1 MDDQKYVTRMMR
13 AYCTEGTMSN
23 YLNVDIDHGIVVGA
37 DLQPLMNANDH
48 VAGRHVIHF
57 GCCESDK
64 NPERMFRKALVGG
77 LLGSAITG
85 GSLLGGALIGGVISD
100 FLEDIGVM
108 TCKCKPNT
116 PNPWEFVN
124 EKSIVEGAPALMF
137 GSVLTC
143 RYGGCIKLLPEDQY
157 PPAELT
163 PETEEEETPAIP
175 VYAGACD
182 AVQTAISDAMSKI
195 SETGTAGAETVQ
207 KVQAALL
214 VASAM
219 PPQPQSQPHSCD
231 GEPDFL
237 HTGESPSY
245 EHMLPVDERQREL
258 NYAHNKAQ
266 EFPEGSLNADGLII
280 DQNAL
285 RNFHINNVGVDYGG
299 CGAIALYN
307 AIKILNPDTKLTFAD
322 AIYHMEPYGILSN
335 TLGALPTG
343 VSHCLNQL
351 GYDTE
356 YVLLDSKKIGEA
368 AAESDAAIVLYATT
382 TNVHYVAFA
391 PTGDV
396 DEDSQLPTFYF
407 YNEGGINESEPYTY
421 EYFTNNLNNNRT
433 EIVQMGIIVNKRC
446 D

>member
-1 MDDQKYVTRMMR
+1 
-13 AYCTEGTMSN
+13 MSN

-57 GCCESDK
+57 GSCESDQ

-77 LLGSAITG
+77 LLGGFVAD
-85 GSLLGGALIGGVISD
+85 L
-100 FLEDIGVM
+100 LEDIGVLS
-108 TCKCKPNT
+108 CKCKPNT

-124 EKSIVEGAPALMF
+124 EDSIVEGAPALMF

-143 RYGGCIKLLPEDQY
+143 RYGGCIRLLPEDQY

-163 PETEEEETPAIP
+163 PEAEEDMPPTIPA
-175 VYAGACD
+175 YAGACE
-182 AVQTAISDAMSKI
+182 AVQVAISDAMSKI
-195 SETGTAGAETVQ
+195 SETGTVGTDAVQ
-207 KVQAALL
+207 NVKAALL

-219 PPQPQSQPHSCD
+219 PPQPQPQSQPHSCD
-231 GEPDFL
+231 DEPDFL
-237 HTGESPSY
+237 NNKEPLLY
-245 EHMLPVDERQREL
+245 EHTLPVDARQREL

-307 AIKILNPDTKLTFAD
+307 AIKILNPDTRLTFAD

-335 TLGALPTG
+335 TLGTLPTG

-356 YVLLDSKKIGEA
+356 YVLLNSKNIGEA
-368 AAESDAAIVLYATT
+368 AAESDATIVLYATT
-382 TNVHYVAFA
+382 TNVHYVTLA
-391 PTGDV
+391 PTGDL
-396 DEDSQLPTFYF
+396 DDNSQLPTFNV
-407 YNEGGINESEPYTY
+407 YNEGGIDEGTPCTY
-421 EYFTNNLNNNRT
+421 ERFTNNLSNNRT
-433 EIVQMGIIVNKRC
+433 EIAQMGIIVNKR

>member
-1 MDDQKYVTRMMR
+1 MDDKKYVTRLMR
-13 AYCTEGTMSN
+13 AYCSEGSMSN

-57 GCCESDK
+57 GNCGSDQ

-77 LLGSAITG
+77 F
-85 GSLLGGALIGGVISD
+85 LGGVVAD
-100 FLEDIGVM
+100 FLEDVGIM
-108 TCKCKPNT
+108 ACKCKPNT

-143 RYGGCIKLLPEDQY
+143 RYGGCIRLLPEDQY

-163 PETEEEETPAIP
+163 PETGEETPPAVP
-175 VYAGACD
+175 AYAGACE
-182 AVQTAISDAMSKI
+182 AVQAVISDAMSKI

-219 PPQPQSQPHSCD
+219 PPQPQAQPHSCD

-237 HTGESPSY
+237 HAGESPSY
-245 EHMLPVDERQREL
+245 EHMLPVDERQREQ

-266 EFPEGSLNADGLII
+266 KFPEGSLNEDGLII
-280 DQNAL
+280 NQGKLGD
-285 RNFHINNVGVDYGG
+285 FHINSVGADYGG

-307 AIKILNPDTKLTFAD
+307 VVKTLNPSTNFTFAD
-322 AIYHMEPYGILSN
+322 AIYQMEPYGILSN
-335 TLGALPTG
+335 TYGAIPTG
-343 VSHCLNQL
+343 ISHCLDKM
-351 GYDTE
+351 GYETD
-356 YVLLDSKKIGEA
+356 YVMLDSKAIGEA
-368 AAESDAAIVLYATT
+368 ATSSDAAIVLYATT
-382 TNVHYVAFA
+382 SNVHYVAFQPVA
-391 PTGDV
+391 DS
-396 DEDSQLPTFYF
+396 DESGTDDPKFKF
-407 YNEGGINESEPYTY
+407 YNENYGDTNDVRTY
-421 EYFTNNLNNNRT
+421 DEFTSGLTSSSRT
-433 EIVQMGIIVNKRC
+433 ELAQIGIIVHRPEAESGN
-446 D
+446 

>member
-1 MDDQKYVTRMMR
+1 MDDKKYVTRLMR
-13 AYCTEGTMSN
+13 AYCSEGSMSN

-57 GCCESDK
+57 GNCGSDQ

-77 LLGSAITG
+77 F
-85 GSLLGGALIGGVISD
+85 LGGVVAD
-100 FLEDIGVM
+100 FLEDVGIM
-108 TCKCKPNT
+108 ACKCKPNT

-143 RYGGCIKLLPEDQY
+143 RYGGCIRLLPEDQY

-163 PETEEEETPAIP
+163 PETGEETPPAVP
-175 VYAGACD
+175 AYAGACE
-182 AVQTAISDAMSKI
+182 AVQAVISDAMSKI

-214 VASAM
+214 VAAAM
-219 PPQPQSQPHSCD
+219 PPQPQSVSHSCED
-231 GEPDFL
+231 EPDYL
-237 HTGESPSY
+237 HDKKDIAFEY
-245 EHMLPVDERQREL
+245 MLPVDERQREL

-266 EFPEGSLNADGLII
+266 EFPAGSLDANGLII
-280 DQNAL
+280 GQSVLD
-285 RNFHINNVGVDYGG
+285 NFHINNVGVDYGG

-307 AIKILNPDTKLTFAD
+307 AVKILNPDTKLTFAD

-335 TLGALPTG
+335 TFGALPTG

-356 YVLLDSKKIGEA
+356 YVLLDSEKIGEA
-368 AAESDAAIVLYATT
+368 AAKSDAAIVLYATT
-382 TNVHYVAFA
+382 TYVHYVAFQPVKDNDESDSENQKFHFYNDTYKEA
-391 PTGDV
+391 EDV
-396 DEDSQLPTFYF
+396 RTYKNFSDSQVEL
-407 YNEGGINESEPYTY
+407 GQI
-421 EYFTNNLNNNRT
+421 
-433 EIVQMGIIVNKRC
+433 GIIINKP
-446 D
+446 DSENEK

>member
-1 MDDQKYVTRMMR
+1 MDDQKYVTRLMR
-13 AYCTEGTMSN
+13 AYCTKGTMSN

-48 VAGRHVIHF
+48 VSGRHVIHF
-57 GCCESDK
+57 GCCESDQ

-77 LLGSAITG
+77 F
-85 GSLLGGALIGGVISD
+85 LGGLIADV
-100 FLEDIGVM
+100 LEDIGVM

-124 EKSIVEGAPALMF
+124 EDSIVEGAPALMI

-163 PETEEEETPAIP
+163 PETEEETPPAIP
-175 VYAGACD
+175 AYAGACD
-182 AVQTAISDAMSKI
+182 AVQAAISDAMAKI
-195 SETGTAGAETVQ
+195 SETGVAGTETVQ
-207 KVQAALL
+207 EVKAALL
-214 VASAM
+214 VAAAM
-219 PPQPQSQPHSCD
+219 PPQPQSPPHNHD

-237 HTGESPSY
+237 HADESPSY
-245 EHMLPVDERQREL
+245 EHMLPVNERQREL

-266 EFPEGSLNADGLII
+266 EFPAGSLNADGLII
-280 DQNAL
+280 DQGAL
-285 RNFHINNVGVDYGG
+285 GGFHINNVGVDYGG

-307 AIKILNPDTKLTFAD
+307 AVKILNPDTKLTFAD

-335 TLGALPTG
+335 TFGALPTG

-356 YVLLDSKKIGEA
+356 YVLLDSEKIGA
-368 AAESDAAIVLYATT
+368 AAAKSDAAIVLYATAKT
-382 TNVHYVAFA
+382 ATSDINAHYVAFQPA
-391 PTGDV
+391 KDN
-396 DEDSQLPTFYF
+396 DESDSENPKFIF
-407 YNEGGINESEPYTY
+407 YNEKYGTSNDIRTY
-421 EYFTNNLNNNRT
+421 EEFSAELSSNSKIELGQ
-433 EIVQMGIIVNKRC
+433 IGIIINKP
-446 D
+446 DSENKK